1 MLALCTTCV
10 SVYLIDFSGVLP
22 LLVDAAR
29 ELALT
34 LSQMRKFVVPKA
46 RLERVAVMAAK
57 AGVANTLGLS
67 WPPPLKKRVGRPSR
81 RDLYVDSVYRHID
94 EHASVPA
101 DFTLDV
107 PVWWV
112 RGMGIV
118 RTQADAEKAHSEI
131 FEETVGPD
139 AKRRKVTASPPEPPR
154 GPGVWPPSTRKC

>member
-1 MLALCTTCV
+1 MQNTRSMLSLCTTCV
-10 SVYLIDFSGVLP
+10 IVYLIDFSGVLP

-81 RDLYVDSVYRHID
+81 PDLYVWILCQQTFYTGR
-94 EHASVPA
+94 AC
-101 DFTLDV
+101 L
-107 PVWWV
+107 
-112 RGMGIV
+112 
-118 RTQADAEKAHSEI
+118 
-131 FEETVGPD
+131 VG
-139 AKRRKVTASPPEPPR
+139 V
-154 GPGVWPPSTRKC
+154 